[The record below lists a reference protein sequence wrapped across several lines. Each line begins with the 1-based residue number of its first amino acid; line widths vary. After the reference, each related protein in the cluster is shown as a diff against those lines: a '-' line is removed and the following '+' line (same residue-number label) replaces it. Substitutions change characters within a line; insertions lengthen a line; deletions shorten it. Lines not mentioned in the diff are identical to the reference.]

1 MYNEERKNYLRKKV
15 GSMAENNNNN
25 NRAPRGRQQNIT
37 GQGKDVY
44 KRGDGLGTGPVGKT
58 GGSSGYQGRPGTHSA
73 NRPAQNGSTGTRASG
88 GKGSLILIA
97 VVVIAL
103 IFGGG
108 KLFGGGG
115 SQKPSSSSLL
125 SQMISSQSASSGISA
140 NSFGSLSS
148 LMGTMPS
155 ANFSGTSSSSGWAQS
170 ANTGKLDTS
179 VASGTRSRYT
189 TIKGNGQ
196 DTVTF
201 MIFMC
206 GTDLESKNKMAT
218 SDLIEMTKANLS
230 DKVNIL
236 VYTGG
241 CKKWQ
246 NSIISSSVN
255 QVYKV
260 EKGGLSCLV
269 KDDGSK
275 SMTDPKTLSA
285 FIKWSAQNFPANRY
299 ELIFWDHGGGSISGY
314 GYDEKNASKGSMNLT
329 GINWALNDAGVKFDF
344 IGFDAC
350 LMATAETALM
360 LSDYADY
367 LVASEETEPGTGWYY
382 TNWLTNLSKDTS
394 LPTTTLGK
402 MIVDDFVDVSA
413 QQCPGQKTTL
423 SLIDLAELEKTLPSE
438 LKDFAQSTLS
448 LIQNNEY
455 QTVSDAR
462 SSAREFATSSKIDQ
476 IDLVHLALNLG
487 TTEAKDM
494 ANAILGAVK
503 YNRTSSN
510 MTNAYGL
517 SIYFPYRKTSTV
529 SNAAKINDAIDFDA
543 DYTRCIEAFA
553 SMQVGG
559 QAVSQGT
566 GSALPSLLGSLG
578 GAATSQSSTAS
589 AMSSDMISSIL
600 GAMLGGSM
608 PSSGGLSSSSMTSA
622 MLGSFFGR
630 SIDMEAQTSYLEEN
644 RFDTNLVWVN
654 GSDGYPEMQLTDQ
667 QWSLVHD
674 LELNVWYDDGEGFID
689 LGLDNVYGFKDNGAL
704 AGVYSGA
711 WPAINGQPVAY
722 YYCDTVDDGNDY
734 TITGYIPVLI
744 NGDRAEIYMTFTDEN
759 PNGEIAGV
767 RWIYPDLA
775 DDSLV
780 AAKALSDQVIYSD
793 GTKTLTIDFICDYYT
808 YGGVYQDSY
817 KLGDP
822 IEVKGK
828 AAKDEN
834 GEDVML
840 FDLGDALTFS
850 DVYINADHANATYRF
865 TDIYGQQYWTPVIP

>member
-1 MYNEERKNYLRKKV
+1 
-15 GSMAENNNNN
+15 A
-25 NRAPRGRQQNIT
+25 
-37 GQGKDVY
+37 
-44 KRGDGLGTGPVGKT
+44 
-58 GGSSGYQGRPGTHSA
+58 
-73 NRPAQNGSTGTRASG
+73 
-88 GKGSLILIA
+88 
-97 VVVIAL
+97 
-103 IFGGG
+103 
-108 KLFGGGG
+108 
-115 SQKPSSSSLL
+115 
-125 SQMISSQSASSGISA
+125 
-140 NSFGSLSS
+140 
-148 LMGTMPS
+148 
-155 ANFSGTSSSSGWAQS
+155 
-170 ANTGKLDTS
+170 
-179 VASGTRSRYT
+179 
-189 TIKGNGQ
+189 
-196 DTVTF
+196 
-201 MIFMC
+201 
-206 GTDLESKNKMAT
+206 
-218 SDLIEMTKANLS
+218 
-230 DKVNIL
+230 
-236 VYTGG
+236 
-241 CKKWQ
+241 
-246 NSIISSSVN
+246 
-255 QVYKV
+255 
-260 EKGGLSCLV
+260 
-269 KDDGSK
+269 
-275 SMTDPKTLSA
+275 
-285 FIKWSAQNFPANRY
+285 
-299 ELIFWDHGGGSISGY
+299 
-314 GYDEKNASKGSMNLT
+314 
-329 GINWALNDAGVKFDF
+329 
-344 IGFDAC
+344 
-350 LMATAETALM
+350 
-360 LSDYADY
+360 
-367 LVASEETEPGTGWYY
+367 
-382 TNWLTNLSKDTS
+382 
-394 LPTTTLGK
+394 
-402 MIVDDFVDVSA
+402 
-413 QQCPGQKTTL
+413 GQKTTL
-423 SLIDLAELEKTLPSE
+423 SVIDLAELEATLPAE
-438 LKDFAQSTLS
+438 LKSFAQNTIT
-448 LIQNNEY
+448 LIQNDDY
-455 QTVSDAR
+455 KVVSDAR
-462 SSAREFATSSKIDQ
+462 GGAREFSTSSKIDQ
-476 IDLVHLALNLG
+476 VDLVHLATNIG
-487 TTEAKDM
+487 TNEAKSM
-494 ANAILGAVK
+494 ADTILGAVK
-503 YNRTSSN
+503 YNRTSPN

-529 SNAAKINDAIDFDA
+529 TNAVRINDAIGQGSTEYGDGFG
-543 DYTRCIEAFA
+543 DYNRCIQAFA
-553 SMQVGG
+553 TMGAGG
-559 QAVSQGT
+559 QAVSQSSYG
-566 GSALPSLLGSLG
+566 GSAGSASGGSYVGSPFGSLLGSLG
-578 GAATSQSSTAS
+578 GAATSQSSSAS